1 MKIEVDLEQVPVD
14 KIGGEYMKLVNTYCV
29 YVNGSF
35 KRVYEVLMN
44 GKYHQLTERE
54 YSNLLKTG
62 KCE

>member
-1 MKIEVDLEQVPVD
+1 MELVPVD
-14 KIGGEYMKLVNTYCV
+14 KIGGDYMKLVNTYCV

-54 YSNLLKTG
+54 YSELLKLG
-62 KCE
+62 KYE